1 MLRERCGSLHLAAD
15 TIFLDGTVLRA
26 EVRRQFFRGVHFK
39 GSSTTVT
46 NTSTYTPTEYE
57 LQLQKLQSDYAN
69 AIAPNSRYLN
79 QTARN
84 LLQNSLGTVQVDYNG
99 LTQQALGA
107 MRASQDALRGITHAN
122 TQAADRA
129 NSDLLRYRWQYG
141 DAARKANAAN
151 KGYQRDYTA
160 AMEKANQENRGYSR
174 EYGKAANTELE
185 WLSPQ
190 YMQAANTANTSLYG
204 LMNGRLPA
212 NYQMAMENSI
222 ARALNNT
229 MGKTFNAMA
238 GRGVLNGSVTN
249 EALND
254 ITANAAN
261 TVAEQYSNNIN
272 TVANL
277 ANQQNTNTYNAL
289 RAQEGIAGTK
299 LANTNNM
306 LGQQAALTAANLANR
321 NYAIGQNA
329 ALTAANLANT
339 NHALNNQATL
349 TQNALNNGLTNSAAN
364 AAIQNNIIHSAA
376 QGITTAAAAQE
387 AAQHPALNL
396 WNASLGLNGATTG
409 ALAAAAGKGTTQSTN
424 TQRTGGGGGLLSG
437 LLGGLL

>member
-15 TIFLDGTVLRA
+15 TIFLDGRVLRA
-26 EVRRQFFRGVHFK
+26 EVRRQFFHGVHFK

-174 EYGKAANTELE
+174 EYGKAAKAANTELD

-306 LGQQAALTAANLANR
+306 LGQQAALTAANLAN
-321 NYAIGQNA
+321 
-329 ALTAANLANT
+329 T

-349 TQNALNNGLTNSAAN
+349 TQNAMNNTLNAN
-364 AAIQNNIIHSAA
+364 ASNASIHNSIIGNATA
-376 QGITTAAAAQE
+376 GITAAAAAQE
-387 AAQHPALNL
+387 AAQRPALNL

>member
-15 TIFLDGTVLRA
+15 TIFLDGRVLRA
-26 EVRRQFFRGVHFK
+26 EVRRQFFHGVHFK

-174 EYGKAANTELE
+174 EYGKAAKAANTELD

-306 LGQQAALTAANLANR
+306 LGQQAALTAANLAN
-321 NYAIGQNA
+321 
-329 ALTAANLANT
+329 T

-349 TQNALNNGLTNSAAN
+349 TQNAMNNTLNAN
-364 AAIQNNIIHSAA
+364 ASNASIHNSIIGNATA
-376 QGITTAAAAQE
+376 GITAAAAAQE
-387 AAQHPALNL
+387 AAQRPALNL

-409 ALAAAAGKGTTQSTN
+409 ALAAAAGKGTTQFTN